1 MKCAVREEMH
11 PLFFG
16 FKRVHHRLLVASREL
31 LAGVGLT
38 PARFDLLRVVDA
50 HRGGVAQA
58 KVIVLLG
65 VSAATVSRMITSLE
79 KIGLLARERGS
90 YRDGR
95 LVHLRLTDAG
105 RRTLRR
111 ALYRAIGGGAADLL
125 AASALTQR
133 WWAPEGEHGQL
144 ADVLDMART
153 KLGDRAPFRHPWSD
167 QDLWSHLWPP
177 LSEVMPE
184 FREIFRRYEARSP

>member
-1 MKCAVREEMH
+1 MH

-16 FKRVHHRLLVASREL
+16 LKRVHHRVLAASRDL

-58 KVIVLLG
+58 KVIILLG

-79 KIGLLARERGS
+79 QLGLLLRERGS

-105 RRTLRR
+105 RSAVRR

-125 AASALTQR
+125 AASALAQR
-133 WWAPEGEHGQL
+133 WWAPAGEHGKL

-153 KLGDRAPFRHPWSD
+153 RLGDRAPFRHPWTD
-167 QDLWSHLWPP
+167 RDLWSHLWPP
-177 LSEVMPE
+177 LSEAMPE
-184 FREIFRRYEARSP
+184 FREIFRRCEDRYP